1 MLQSHTSDSQLDSH
15 IEQAIEYRL
24 HKTVTSLV
32 FDERPLGLG
41 TLFRIQIGSN
51 FDGKWLM
58 FLNFP
63 IS

>member
-1 MLQSHTSDSQLDSH
+1 MLQSHTSDPQLDSH

-24 HKTVTSLV
+24 HTTVTSLV
-32 FDERPLGLG
+32 FDERPPGLG

-58 FLNFP
+58 FLNFS